1 MASIK
6 VVGSNTPKKRFFR
19 ILMVILIIGL
29 CLLMLSPF
37 IWMIGASL
45 KKEADVMKQGIGLF
59 PAYWYPENYLR
70 VLGFAGKTNYHFL
83 QGYWNSI
90 KVATISAAVAGIS
103 SCLAG
108 YAFAKLKFRGSNILF
123 MLYLS
128 QMMIPIP
135 ADIDSTICNFL
146 CGWLNQHPL
155 GTDSPQG
162 CSGKCHLYDASG
174 ISWNL

>member
-1 MASIK
+1 MANTK

-19 ILMVILIIGL
+19 FLMVILIIGL

-45 KKEADVMKQGIGLF
+45 KKEADVMKQGVGLF
-59 PAYWYPENYLR
+59 PTYWYPQNYLR

-90 KVATISAAVAGIS
+90 KVAAISAAVAGVS

-108 YAFAKLKFRGSNILF
+108 YAFAKLKLNKIAARW
-123 MLYLS
+123 
-128 QMMIPIP
+128 P
-135 ADIDSTICNFL
+135 AKAVAQFF
-146 CGWLNQHPL
+146 
-155 GTDSPQG
+155 
-162 CSGKCHLYDASG
+162 YFF
-174 ISWNL
+174 

>member
-1 MASIK
+1 MANTK

-45 KKEADVMKQGIGLF
+45 KKRSRCYETGSWIIPHLLVSPELF
-59 PAYWYPENYLR
+59 TGTW
-70 VLGFAGKTNYHFL
+70 VCGKDKLSFL

-90 KVATISAAVAGIS
+90 KVAAISAAVAGVS

-108 YAFAKLKFRGSNILF
+108 YAFAKLKVNKIAARW
-123 MLYLS
+123 
-128 QMMIPIP
+128 P
-135 ADIDSTICNFL
+135 AKAVAQFFYFFL
-146 CGWLNQHPL
+146 KKAVDYFLKSIYC
-155 GTDSPQG
+155 
-162 CSGKCHLYDASG
+162 
-174 ISWNL
+174 

>member
-1 MASIK
+1 MANTK

-45 KKEADVMKQGIGLF
+45 KKEADVMKQGVGLF
-59 PAYWYPENYLR
+59 PTYWYPQNYLR

-90 KVATISAAVAGIS
+90 KVAAISAAVAGVS

-108 YAFAKLKFRGSNILF
+108 YAFAKLKFRGS
-123 MLYLS
+123 
-128 QMMIPIP
+128 
-135 ADIDSTICNFL
+135 
-146 CGWLNQHPL
+146 
-155 GTDSPQG
+155 
-162 CSGKCHLYDASG
+162 
-174 ISWNL
+174 